1 MSQVHSRF
9 NGCVDIGAVR
19 ARSGRVAALAALKVA
34 FFPLA
39 NDENEVM
46 TRWST
51 SGSLQKRGGR
61 SVTISYSKVANEKEQ
76 VVLRL
81 H

>member
-1 MSQVHSRF
+1 VPREQGVSRERLLQSMSQVHSRF

-46 TRWST
+46 TR
-51 SGSLQKRGGR
+51 
-61 SVTISYSKVANEKEQ
+61 
-76 VVLRL
+76 
-81 H
+81 